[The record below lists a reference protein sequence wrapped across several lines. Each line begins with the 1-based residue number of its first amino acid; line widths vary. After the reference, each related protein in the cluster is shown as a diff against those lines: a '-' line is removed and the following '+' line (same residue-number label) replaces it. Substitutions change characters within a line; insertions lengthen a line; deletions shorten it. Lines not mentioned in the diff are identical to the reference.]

1 MPYERFIFIESVLFL
16 MNEIELTQELVRINS
31 ENPPGNER
39 EISKYIKDFLDD
51 LKISTELIEFEKNR
65 FDVVAFIGSEKGL
78 MFNGH
83 MDTVPAGENW
93 KYDPFE
99 GKVIDGKIYGRG
111 SSDMKGGLASI
122 LSAVKNLSKENFK
135 RKLLLTFVADE
146 ESLAKGSIFLI
157 KNRRDALKDIKY
169 GIMVECTNLNA
180 RIAQKGIIK
189 IKVKFKGKAAHGS
202 KPELGDN
209 AIYKAADF
217 IQEVRKLIE
226 QLKKRRNIL
235 LGSGTVNVGVI
246 KGGTKVNVVPDF
258 CDVEIDRRII
268 PGETPKIAI
277 DQLRKILKRLKLKA
291 GIEVSK
297 SRLPMQLNKN
307 LELITIL
314 QSITKTKFVGES
326 GYTEAELFY
335 RDAGIPCFSFG
346 PGISNQAHVANE
358 YILIKNLQRATK
370 IYEELIRRVCL

>member
-1 MPYERFIFIESVLFL
+1 
-16 MNEIELTQELVRINS
+16 MNEIELTQQLIRINS

-39 EISKYIKDFLDD
+39 EIAKFIKDFLED
-51 LKISTELIEFEKNR
+51 LKISAELIEFEKNR
-65 FDVVAFIGSEKGL
+65 FDLIASIGNGKGMML
-78 MFNGH
+78 NGH
-83 MDTVPAGENW
+83 MDTVPAGEKW

-99 GKVIDGKIYGRG
+99 GKIVDGKLYGRG

-122 LSAVKNLSKENFK
+122 LAAVKNLSKENFK

-157 KNRRDALKDIKY
+157 KNRKDILKDIKY
-169 GIMVECTNLNA
+169 GIMAECTNLNA
-180 RIAQKGIIK
+180 RIAQKGIVK
-189 IKVKFKGKAAHGS
+189 VKVKFKGKAAHGS

-235 LGSGTVNVGVI
+235 LGSGTINVGTI
-246 KGGTKVNVVPDF
+246 KGGTKINVVPDF

-268 PGETPKIAI
+268 TGETPKIAI
-277 DQLRKILKRLKLKA
+277 GQLRKILNKLKLRA
-291 GIEVSK
+291 DIEVSK

-307 LELITIL
+307 LELIRIL
-314 QSITKTKFVGES
+314 QNITKTRFIGES

-346 PGISNQAHVANE
+346 PGISELAHVTDE
-358 YILIKNLQRATK
+358 YVPIKNLQKATK
-370 IYEELIRRVCL
+370 IYEQLIRKVCL